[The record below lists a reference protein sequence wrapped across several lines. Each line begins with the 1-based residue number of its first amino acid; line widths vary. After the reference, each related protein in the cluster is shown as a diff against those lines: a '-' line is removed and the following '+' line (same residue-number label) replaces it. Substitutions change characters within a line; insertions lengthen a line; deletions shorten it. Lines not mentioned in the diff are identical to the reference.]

1 MQKKRTDRINSLLRE
16 ILAQIIQREVKNPN
30 LSPLTSIAQVEISRD
45 LSFARVY
52 VNAIGTPEEKQKTLD
67 AIIAA
72 RSFISHTASQKVR
85 LRIFPILRFYLDTTA
100 DKQMQIDMALEK
112 LESMKKERPIKDDS
126 E

>member
-1 MQKKRTDRINSLLRE
+1 MQNKRTDRINSLLRE

-30 LSPLTSIAQVEISRD
+30 LSPLTSISQVDISRD

-52 VNAIGTPEEKQKTLD
+52 VNAIGTPEEKQKTLN
-67 AIIAA
+67 AIIQA

-85 LRIFPILRFYLDTTA
+85 LRIFPTLRFYLDTSA
-100 DKQMQIDMALEK
+100 DKQMHIDAVLEK
-112 LESMKKERPIKDDS
+112 LESNKKTPPLTDDS